1 MLTTR
6 DAILLKIESTYKTDP
21 TPSASVDAILVS
33 ELSATNE
40 SPRMIDRTLIKPSI
54 STEKKI
60 FAGTLKKITFK
71 AELKGSGAAGTAPE
85 IGQALRCCA
94 LGETIVAST
103 SVTYEPVSTGHES
116 ATIYYYQDGRLSKM
130 LGCRGTVTFD
140 AEAGALGMASFEF
153 TGHDGGLV
161 DAAFPTLT
169 YESTVPVPFIGIS
182 FSIYSYDAVISSL
195 SLDAGNNL
203 VTPSNIRDSNGF
215 GEVRISSRDPS
226 GTIDP
231 EAVLLGIKDWDAAWK
246 AGSLMALTTGVVGS
260 LAGNRWK
267 IDATVA
273 IREISQADR
282 DQIRVE
288 TLAFGAHETAT
299 DDEWTI
305 AFT

>member
-6 DAILLKIESTYKTDP
+6 EAILLKIESTYKTDP

-33 ELSATNE
+33 ELSAANE

-71 AELKGSGAAGTAPE
+71 AELKGSGTAGTAPE

-94 LGETIVAST
+94 LGETIVVST

-161 DAAFPTLT
+161 DATFPTLT
-169 YESTVPVPFIGIS
+169 YESTVPVPFINIS
-182 FSIYSYDAVISSL
+182 FSIDSYDAVISSL

-231 EAVLLGIKDWDAAWK
+231 EAVLLGTKDWDAAWK

-288 TLAFGAHETAT
+288 TLTFGAHETAT
-299 DDEWTI
+299 DDEWTL